1 MDVAFYE
8 GLKNLGKE
16 SIFKFSKIAE
26 LKIAKNPQNS
36 IKSKKKLQITT
47 MT

>member
-16 SIFKFSKIAE
+16 IIFKFSKIAE
-26 LKIAKNPQNS
+26 LKIAKDPKNS
-36 IKSKKKLQITT
+36 TKSKVKDCK
-47 MT
+47 